1 MEGPAVSF
9 PRQETLL
16 LRKAK
21 QQLPRKLIWTSVVE
35 NSPGRR
41 PGCEGPSEKSHYPG
55 QGPGVHKRYIS
66 PKVLVDNADNCINV
80 LIQMIIRVQPG
91 LGTAIYLQIESQ
103 LKHAIAAG
111 ALKRDDVLPP
121 VRKLAAEL
129 RINPNTVARAY
140 QNLERD
146 GILRTVP
153 GGGCYVNGQSPGLLK
168 SEKLRRLKPLAIQL
182 AVEAKQLRLSREELL
197 QLLENSYDELGEAL

>member
-1 MEGPAVSF
+1 MIRMGVELSVPDCLTRLPHPCISLTQALKSIF
-9 PRQETLL
+9 P
-16 LRKAK
+16 
-21 QQLPRKLIWTSVVE
+21 
-35 NSPGRR
+35 SPGYS
-41 PGCEGPSEKSHYPG
+41 SEDRKS
-55 QGPGVHKRYIS
+55 S
-66 PKVLVDNADNCINV
+66 VDNACNCIIV

-91 LGTAIYLQIESQ
+91 IGTAIYLQIESQ

-111 ALKRDDVLPP
+111 ALKRDDALPP

-168 SEKLRRLKPLAIQL
+168 SEKLRRLKPLATQL
-182 AVEAKQLRLSREELL
+182 AVEAKQLRLSREELV
-197 QLLENSYDELGEAL
+197 QLLENSFDELGEAP